1 MNRDKPLAIH
11 KLRAAEKG
19 RGHQARYLSRISWK
33 EWKDILWR
41 THQQFHE
48 DRLLAV
54 AAGVSFYTIL
64 SLFPGISAFVSL
76 YGLFADR
83 AAIADHL
90 SLVAEIAPAS
100 AYEIITAQIEWVM
113 RKGSNE
119 LGLAF
124 AVSFGLALWSA
135 NAGMKAIMDA
145 LNVAYEEEERR
156 GWIKFNI
163 ESLLFTIGCIVGL
176 LLAIA
181 FVVVLPL
188 ILSYVGLDALTES
201 IIFYFRWPMLILLLT
216 TFLST
221 LYHYGPSR
229 QEAKWHW
236 LTPGSVVAALLW
248 LAGSFLLS
256 WYLENI
262 ADYDAV
268 YGTLGAAVGLMM
280 WLWLSAIAVL
290 FGAELNAEI
299 ERLLTSMGVKR
310 LNPGR
315 F

>member
-1 MNRDKPLAIH
+1 MEG
-11 KLRAAEKG
+11 LREV
-19 RGHQARYLSRISWK
+19 
-33 EWKDILWR
+33 LWR
-41 THQQFHE
+41 TYLRCDE

-64 SLFPGISAFVSL
+64 ALFPGLSAFVAL

-83 AAIADHL
+83 TALADHL
-90 SLVAEIAPAS
+90 SLIADIAPPS
-100 AYEIITAQIEWVM
+100 AYEIITGQIEWVM

-119 LGLAF
+119 LGIAF

-145 LNVAYEEEERR
+145 LNVAYEEKERR
-156 GWIKFNI
+156 GWIKFNA
-163 ESLLFTIGCIVGL
+163 ESLVFTIGCIVGL
-176 LLAIA
+176 LLAVI

-188 ILSYVGLDALTES
+188 MLSYVGLDAFTES
-201 IIFYFRWPMLILLLT
+201 IIFYGRWPMLVFLLT

-221 LYHYGPSR
+221 LYRYGPSR
-229 QEAKWHW
+229 QEAKWRW
-236 LTPGSVVAALLW
+236 LTPGGVVAALLW

-268 YGTLGAAVGLMM
+268 YGTFGAAIGLMM

-299 ERLLTSMGVKR
+299 ER
-310 LNPGR
+310 
-315 F
+315 